1 MDKYG
6 LQGPHSGGYIS
17 KDAVNTLKEIIKPGV
32 PLKEGVVTGV
42 YPFLFTVKPFG
53 SKSNKLD
60 SYTWTEYF
68 QKAYGK
74 NNIERAGVGGKIKER
89 YSV

>member
-1 MDKYG
+1 MKN
-6 LQGPHSGGYIS
+6 YIS
-17 KDAVNTLKEIIKPGV
+17 SEPQLRNYIPRDAADALKEIIKPGV
-32 PLKEGVVTGV
+32 ILKEGVVTGV

-53 SKSNKLD
+53 SNSNKLE